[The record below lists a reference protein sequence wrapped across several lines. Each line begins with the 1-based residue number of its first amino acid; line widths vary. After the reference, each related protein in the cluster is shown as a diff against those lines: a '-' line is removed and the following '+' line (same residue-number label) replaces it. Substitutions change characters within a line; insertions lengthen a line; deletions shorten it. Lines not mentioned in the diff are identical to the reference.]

1 MNEDKL
7 KIILI
12 FKKFFLDIYDT
23 LINCDKKHLELKKIV
38 LNECNLFLKDLYLA
52 NDMQDINSRLKK
64 KEELVIRIKHI
75 SSLLNFLKFYKMIS
89 HKKYLKLG
97 NDLEVILRLASGW
110 KNK

>member
-12 FKKFFLDIYDT
+12 FKKFFLDTYDI
-23 LINCDKKHLELKKIV
+23 LMNCDKKHLELKRIV

-52 NDMQDINSRLKK
+52 NDIQDINIRIPK

-75 SSLLNFLKFYKMIS
+75 SSLLNFLENYKMIS
-89 HKKYLKLG
+89 YKKYLKLG